1 MSYVRSFKLDLILIA
16 NHAPRRVL
24 EIFELKLLPRGY
36 YRGYNDSVNPTV
48 ANAFGAAAF
57 RFGHSLVKSSISR
70 CLTQMRHMPNF
81 QQK

>member
-1 MSYVRSFKLDLILIA
+1 
-16 NHAPRRVL
+16 VL

-70 CLTQMRHMPNF
+70 CLTQMQHMPNF